1 MARDMG
7 NVDAAAEILEQACQ
21 TLPRACRDLAM
32 IYQNDSYDRKDE
44 EKARTLYKKA
54 YDGGDN
60 IGCARLQQ
68 MGWYSHLKQKTA
80 RQNQFKA
87 EFASKI

>member
-32 IYQNDSYDRKDE
+32 IYQNDSYGHKDE
-44 EKARTLYKKA
+44 EKARALYKKRRA
-54 YDGGDN
+54 TAE
-60 IGCARLQQ
+60 IISAARDF
-68 MGWYSHLKQKTA
+68 S
-80 RQNQFKA
+80 R
-87 EFASKI
+87 